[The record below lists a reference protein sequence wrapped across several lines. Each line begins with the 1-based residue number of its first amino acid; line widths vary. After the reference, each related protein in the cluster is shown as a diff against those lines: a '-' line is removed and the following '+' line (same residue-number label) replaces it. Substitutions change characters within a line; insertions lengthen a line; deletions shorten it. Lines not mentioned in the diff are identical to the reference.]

1 MKQNYKIM
9 DKKITTDLG
18 SQIKNY
24 IRWYQ
29 EDCNDPHD
37 ELEWLINLVIDSG
50 GKQKDEMIAKF
61 TAAQYEHECGRAA
74 S

>member
-1 MKQNYKIM
+1 M

-29 EDCNDPHD
+29 EDCTDPHD

-50 GKQKDEMIAKF
+50 GKQKDEMIQVLEDTYKD
-61 TAAQYEHECGRAA
+61 YVENRDYI
-74 S
+74 

>member
-1 MKQNYKIM
+1 MEKET
-9 DKKITTDLG
+9 TTDLG

-29 EDCNDPHD
+29 EDCTDPHD

-50 GKQKDEMIAKF
+50 GKQKDEIIEVLNKF
-61 TAAQYEHECGRAA
+61 
-74 S
+74 